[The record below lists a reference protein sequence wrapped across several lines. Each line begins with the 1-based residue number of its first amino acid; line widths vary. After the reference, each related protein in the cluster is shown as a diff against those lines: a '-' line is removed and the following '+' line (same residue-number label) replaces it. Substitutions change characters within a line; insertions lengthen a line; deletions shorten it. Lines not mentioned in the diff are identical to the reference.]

1 MWWEKAK
8 SFVLFGVCLECLF
21 YIELTKSVSQVEH
34 VLIDRLMHFM
44 TVDLEDAKV
53 DSYSTLVVMIILSW
67 KLTKALQYDSSV
79 DDNLC
84 PGWYLLW
91 TTYSI
96 I

>member
-1 MWWEKAK
+1 
-8 SFVLFGVCLECLF
+8 
-21 YIELTKSVSQVEH
+21 
-34 VLIDRLMHFM
+34 MHFM
-44 TVDLEDAKV
+44 TVDLEEAKV
-53 DSYSTLVVMIILSW
+53 DSYSTLAVMIILSW

-84 PGWYLLW
+84 PEWYLLW